1 MRLYIK
7 QLPPAEKII
16 LAGDHT
22 AWPRLL
28 APTLRERTYEHQAQ
42 PMSGAKAVTLGQGYS
57 TERDDS

>member
-28 APTLRERTYEHQAQ
+28 APTLRERTYEHQAITFVR
-42 PMSGAKAVTLGQGYS
+42 SKTRHIGARL
-57 TERDDS
+57 